1 MKPCTVIPSE
11 TKRSRRTP
19 WKWRAVTP
27 RDPSTALGMTANQKL
42 VMFLCLAF
50 GMASLAFAQPD
61 AEFAKA
67 NQEFAQTHFKEAI
80 AGYEGLVRAGQWNA
94 NLFYNLGNAYFRA
107 RDFGRAILNY
117 ERALAL
123 DNHHPEATAN
133 LQIARDEA
141 RALELQPTKAERY
154 LRFASI
160 NQFTIAAAIA
170 LWLGI
175 FGIAALLFARRR
187 SAAVLTLSILCLLVG
202 VAAVWA
208 IHTLDNGSDGR
219 GLAIVTG
226 NDVQARLATADTA
239 NSVLTLPP
247 GSEIKILSTR
257 GDWMYAALPNDL
269 RGWIQTRNAEQV
281 RL

>member
-1 MKPCTVIPSE
+1 LF
-11 TKRSRRTP
+11 
-19 WKWRAVTP
+19 VT
-27 RDPSTALGMTANQKL
+27 
-42 VMFLCLAF
+42 
-50 GMASLAFAQPD
+50 ASAFAQ

-67 NQEFAQTHFKEAI
+67 NQDFAQGRFTEAI
-80 AGYEGLVRAGQWNA
+80 AGYEAVVHGGQWNA
-94 NLFYNLGNAYFRA
+94 NLFYDLGNAYFRT

-141 RALELQPTKAERY
+141 RALELQPTRLERY
-154 LRFASI
+154 LQFANI
-160 NQFTIAAAIA
+160 NQYSIAAAVA

-175 FGIAALLFARRR
+175 FGIVVVIFARRR
-187 SAAVLTLSILCLLVG
+187 SAALLSLSILCLLICG
-202 VAAVWA
+202 VAVWA
-208 IHTLDNGSDGR
+208 IHTLDNGSEGR

-239 NSVLTLPP
+239 NSVLALPA

-269 RGWIQTRNAEQV
+269 RGWIQTKNAEPV